1 MGHLPESGN
10 ALVRSSAP
18 VVVGRFSTFDKSG
31 RFQGVEKFAL
41 DCLASDFL
49 KHFVKIFLN
58 KQGKGK
64 CHKTF
69 HGSNLR
75 IFVISQSV
83 CP

>member
-49 KHFVKIFLN
+49 KHFVKIF
-58 KQGKGK
+58 KQQGKI
-64 CHKTF
+64 
-69 HGSNLR
+69 N
-75 IFVISQSV
+75 VIKLFTALIYECS
-83 CP
+83 